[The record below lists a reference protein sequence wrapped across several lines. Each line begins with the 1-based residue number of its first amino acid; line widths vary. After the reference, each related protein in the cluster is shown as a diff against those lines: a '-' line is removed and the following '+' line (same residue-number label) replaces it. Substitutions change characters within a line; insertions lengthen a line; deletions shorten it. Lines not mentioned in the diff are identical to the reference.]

1 MNSIRPSTAALL
13 AVCATGCVAALA
25 ALAMPRRAPAA
36 DAPASP
42 APSAVEAAAKVVRLW
57 EGDAPESQG
66 KEDSDKVTNDVPTL
80 TVYPPAEGKNNGA
93 ALVVCP
99 GGGYGHLAPHEGKP
113 VAEWFAGLGGTG
125 LVLRY
130 RLGPKYHHP
139 AEIHDVQRAVRLT
152 RAHARDWGIDPGR
165 IGVLGFS
172 AGGHLASTAATHFDS
187 GDAAASDPAE
197 KVSCRPDFAVL
208 VYPVISMHPPLG
220 HGGSRNNLLGDNPDE
235 HLVDLL
241 SNEKQVTE
249 KTPPTFL
256 VHSSDDHAVPVEN
269 SLDFALACEHHK
281 VPFEMRVFAHG
292 GHGYGMAPNDPELST
307 WPRDCALW
315 LGHMNFLKQG
325 GEKGEG
331 K

>member
-1 MNSIRPSTAALL
+1 MAGPMNPTNPTLLRSSLLVSGSLAACAVALL
-13 AVCATGCVAALA
+13 LWIT
-25 ALAMPRRAPAA
+25 PRRAPAA
-36 DAPASP
+36 
-42 APSAVEAAAKVVRLW
+42 APSAGPAGGGAPKVVRLW
-57 EGDAPESQG
+57 EGDAPEAQG
-66 KEDSDKVTNDVPTL
+66 TQEADIPTL
-80 TVYPPAEGKNNGA
+80 TIYPPAEGKNNGA

-99 GGGYGHLAPHEGKP
+99 GGGYGGLAAHEGKP
-113 VAEWFAGLGGTG
+113 VAEWFASLGGTG

-139 AEIHDVQRAVRLT
+139 AEMHDVQRALRYT
-152 RAHARDWGIDPGR
+152 RAHAQQWGIDPTR
-165 IGVLGFS
+165 IGVIGFS

-187 GDAAASDPAE
+187 GDAGAADPVE

-208 VYPVISMHPPLG
+208 VYPVISMHPPIT
-220 HGGSRNNLLGDNPDE
+220 HGGSRKNLLGDSPDE

-269 SLDFALACEHHK
+269 SLNFALALSGHK
-281 VPFEMRVFAHG
+281 VPFEMRIFSHG
-292 GHGYGMAPNDPELST
+292 GHGFGLGGNDPELTT
-307 WPRDCALW
+307 WPRDVALW
-315 LGHMNFLKQG
+315 LEHMKFLKPAEQ
-325 GEKGEG
+325 KAEG